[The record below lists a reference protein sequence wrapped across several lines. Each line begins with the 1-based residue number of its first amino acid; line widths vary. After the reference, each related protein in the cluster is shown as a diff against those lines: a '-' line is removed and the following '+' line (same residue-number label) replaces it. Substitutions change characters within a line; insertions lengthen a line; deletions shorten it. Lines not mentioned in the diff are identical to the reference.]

1 MAKARMRRVAESV
14 AAWEQRKKEEIR
26 QAEAR
31 KAERRERLRSERE
44 EMQRQREARVAEARE
59 RAHRRLV
66 CLERKRRERSR
77 ALKKAKRG
85 LAARNMWQGTA
96 FAMCTSAARPS
107 QGLRRSDGGVDE
119 GGGGSQRGPEP
130 QAVEVHTVAPDGSVV
145 VPAAYVAL

>member
-1 MAKARMRRVAESV
+1 MRRVAESV

-31 KAERRERLRSERE
+31 KAERRERMRSERE
-44 EMQRQREARVAEARE
+44 EMQRQREARVAEAQE

-85 LAARNMWQGTA
+85 LAAGSMWQSTT
-96 FAMCTSAARPS
+96 FAVGAAGMRRS
-107 QGLRRSDGGVDE
+107 QGLRRSE
-119 GGGGSQRGPEP
+119 GDVADDVGDGSQRGSEP
-130 QAVEVHTVAPDGSVV
+130 QAVEVHTVGPDGSVV
-145 VPAAYVAL
+145 IPAAYVAL